1 MIRIDRVNSN
11 GFTLLELLVAI
22 GMFAI
27 LGVLAYGG
35 LNTVLTA
42 QTHTKEEAERLAALQ
57 LCMRY
62 LQRDIE
68 QFVDRPVRDKFGD
81 LKPSLIVSEQP
92 SVEFTHSG
100 WRNPAGLLRSQ
111 LQRVSYGLDDES
123 TLIRLTSP
131 LLDGADDDEL
141 IRTPLLEGVEGLEI
155 RVLDEQN
162 KWQKEWPPLSEA
174 QQAPGDTQ
182 QPIALEISL
191 VADPWGEIRRLIAL
205 PR

>member
-1 MIRIDRVNSN
+1 MIRIDRVKPN
-11 GFTLLELLVAI
+11 GFTLLEVLVAI

-42 QTHTKEEAERLAALQ
+42 QTHSKQEAERLAALQ
-57 LCMRY
+57 LSMRY

-81 LKPSLIVSEQP
+81 LKPSLMVSEQ
-92 SVEFTHSG
+92 STLELTHAG

-123 TLIRLTSP
+123 TLIRMISP
-131 LLDGADDDEL
+131 ILDGADEDKL
-141 IRTPLLEGVEGLEI
+141 IRTSLLENVEELEI
-155 RVLDEQN
+155 RVLDEQGN
-162 KWQKEWPPLSEA
+162 WQKEWPPLNEA
-174 QQAPGDTQ
+174 QKTPGETM
-182 QPIALEISL
+182 QPMALEITL
-191 VADPWGEIRRLIAL
+191 TANPWGKIRRLIAL
-205 PR
+205 LR